1 MRRRPKTRRMTPAR
15 RRELEKYRCAPEVIP
30 ISNFVYAVT
39 EDIRTPEQLDPRRDN
54 LRDPVWSDKA
64 FRTSILLEEPYSEKT
79 LILNNATLSPVLH
92 WLVDREKYDIAED
105 ILDAFTEGMNPEP
118 TDYDIIN

>member
-1 MRRRPKTRRMTPAR
+1 MTPAR
-15 RRELEKYRCAPEVIP
+15 RRELEKYRFATEVIP

-39 EDIRTPEQLDPRRDN
+39 EDIRTPEQLDPN
-54 LRDPVWSDKA
+54 LFDTVWSDKA

-79 LILNNATLSPVLH
+79 LMLNNATLSPVLH

-105 ILDAFTEGMNPEP
+105 ILDAFTEGLNPEP
-118 TDYDIIN
+118 TDHDVIN